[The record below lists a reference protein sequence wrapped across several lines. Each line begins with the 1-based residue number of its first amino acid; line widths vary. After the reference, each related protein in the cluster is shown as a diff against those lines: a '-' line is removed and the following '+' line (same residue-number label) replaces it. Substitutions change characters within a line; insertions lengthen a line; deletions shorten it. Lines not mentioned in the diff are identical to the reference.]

1 MDARPA
7 VRDTQ
12 PCRQHPLTHPA
23 NKSRKYDPTY
33 VSLSL
38 PTSLLCE
45 KYVLRLD
52 ALMSLTPDTEVI
64 DHDKSRIPEDRT
76 WLLSNGGCGGST
88 VGGRLWGVDCG
99 GSTVGGRLWG
109 VDCGGSTVGG
119 RLWGVDCGGST
130 VGGSTVEVTRRYMS
144 TSTIQ
149 VFAMLS
155 SVIFFMPGS
164 LAEC

>member
-1 MDARPA
+1 
-7 VRDTQ
+7 
-12 PCRQHPLTHPA
+12 
-23 NKSRKYDPTY
+23 
-33 VSLSL
+33 
-38 PTSLLCE
+38 
-45 KYVLRLD
+45 
-52 ALMSLTPDTEVI
+52 MSLTPDTEVI

-109 VDCGGSTVGG
+109 VDCEGSTVK
-119 RLWGVDCGGST
+119 
-130 VGGSTVEVTRRYMS
+130 VTKRYMS

-155 SVIFFMPGS
+155 SVIFSMPGS